1 MVMEN
6 KEVAKILYKVADFL
20 EMEDNPFRPK
30 AYRRAAHT
38 IEFLS
43 ENLDDIR
50 KKGQLEDLPG
60 IGKNIAQKIEEILD
74 TGYLGYLEDLKL
86 SVPVD
91 FEALISVEGL
101 GPKKIK
107 QLYDELG
114 IKNLDD
120 LEYMAK
126 RHKIRRLKGMG
137 EKSEKRIL
145 ENIEF
150 ARKHGSR
157 KLLGYV
163 LPLAESLKEI
173 LEKVE
178 IIDKVEVA
186 GSIRRRKETIGD
198 IDILVITSHPRQV
211 MDIFTKMNVVKE
223 VISKG
228 PSKSTVRLNEGIEC
242 DLRVFERD
250 MFGAALMYFT
260 GSKEINVELRRIA
273 IQNNMKLNEYGLFK
287 GKKRVAGVTE
297 SEIFHKLGMD
307 YIEPELRENRGEV
320 KAAIEGKLPELVDY
334 DEIRGDLQMHSNWS
348 DGSNSISDMA
358 QTASEIGHEYIAI
371 TDHAGSLRI
380 AQGLDEKRLEN
391 QMNEIDKINETFDEI
406 TILKGV
412 EVNIGSDGKLDI
424 KNEILNDLDVVVASI
439 HSGFRQEE
447 EKISYRLLKAMEN
460 ENVNIIG
467 HPTGRKIQERR
478 SYKLDLEK
486 IYQSSIDNNVYL
498 EINSQPNRLDLNDVN
513 IKKAIERG
521 CKLVVNTDA
530 HSPQQLNHIDLGIA
544 TARRG
549 WAGKKDIINTLSLK
563 NLKKILN

>member
-1 MVMEN
+1 MEN

-38 IEFLS
+38 IEFLP
-43 ENLDDIR
+43 ENIGDIR
-50 KKGQLEDLPG
+50 IKGKLEDLPG

-91 FEALISVEGL
+91 FDALISVEGL

-107 QLYDELG
+107 QLYEELG

-120 LEYMAK
+120 LENMAK

-137 EKSEKRIL
+137 EKSEKKIL

-150 ARKHGSR
+150 ARKHGHR

-163 LPLAESLKEI
+163 LPLAQSLKEK
-173 LEKVE
+173 LEKIE

-186 GSIRRRKETIGD
+186 GSIRRRKETVGD
-198 IDILVITSHPRQV
+198 IDILVTTTHPSEV
-211 MDIFTKMNVVKE
+211 MDIFTNMAVVKE

-228 PSKSTVRLNEGIEC
+228 PSKTTVRLKEGIEC
-242 DLRVFERD
+242 DLRVFESN

-273 IQNNMKLNEYGLFK
+273 IQKNMKLNEYGLFK

-297 SEIFHKLGMD
+297 TEIFHKLGMD

-320 KAAIEGKLPELVDY
+320 KAAIDGKLPKLVDY
-334 DEIRGDLQMHSNWS
+334 NQIRGDLQIHSDWS
-348 DGSNSISDMA
+348 DGSNSIIDMA
-358 QTASEIGHEYIAI
+358 QKASRIGHEYIAI
-371 TDHAGSLRI
+371 TDHSGSLRI
-380 AQGLDEKRLEN
+380 ARGLNEKRLKN
-391 QMNEIDKINETFDEI
+391 QIKEIDKINDTLDEI
-406 TILKGV
+406 TILRGV
-412 EVNIGSDGKLDI
+412 EVNIDSEGKLDI
-424 KNEILNDLDVVVASI
+424 KNQILNDLDVVVASI
-439 HSGFRQEE
+439 HSGFGQEN
-447 EKISYRLLKAMEN
+447 EKITNRMIKAMEN
-460 ENVNIIG
+460 ENVNILG
-467 HPTGRKIQERR
+467 HPTGRKIQERK
-478 SYKLDLEK
+478 SYNLDLEK
-486 IYQSSIDNNVYL
+486 IYQSSIDNKVYM
-498 EINSQPNRLDLNDVN
+498 EINSQPNRLDLNDEN
-513 IKKAIERG
+513 IKKAIESG
-521 CKLVVNTDA
+521 CKLVINTDA
-530 HSPQQLNHIDLGIA
+530 HNPQQLNHIYLGIA

-549 WAGKKDIINTLSLK
+549 WASSSDIINTLSLQK
-563 NLKKILN
+563 LEKILN

>member
-1 MVMEN
+1 MEN

-43 ENLDDIR
+43 DNIDDVR

-91 FEALISVEGL
+91 FDALSSVEGL

-107 QLYDELG
+107 LLYKELG
-114 IKNLDD
+114 ITNLDD
-120 LEYMAK
+120 LEIMAK

-137 EKSEKRIL
+137 EKSEKKIL

-163 LPLAESLKEI
+163 LPLAQSLKEK
-173 LEKVE
+173 LERME
-178 IIDKVEVA
+178 ITEKVEVA

-211 MDIFTKMNVVKE
+211 MDFFTNMKVVKE
-223 VISKG
+223 VINKG
-228 PSKSTVRLNEGIEC
+228 PSKSTVRLKEGVEC
-242 DLRVFERD
+242 DLRVFEKE

-273 IQNNMKLNEYGLFK
+273 LQNNMKLNEYGLFK
-287 GKKRVAGVTE
+287 GKKRVAGVNE

-307 YIEPELRENRGEV
+307 YIEPELRENRGEI
-320 KAAIEGKLPELVDY
+320 KAAIEGKLPILVDY
-334 DEIRGDLQMHSNWS
+334 NEIRGDLQMHSNWS
-348 DGSNSISDMA
+348 DGSNSIIDMA
-358 QTASEIGHEYIAI
+358 HTASKMGYEYIAL

-380 AQGLDEKRLEN
+380 AQGLDEKRLKD
-391 QMNEIDKINETFDEI
+391 QMKEIDKINETLDGI

-412 EVNIGSDGKLDI
+412 EVNIDSEGKLDI
-424 KNEILNDLDVVVASI
+424 KNELLNDLDIVVASI

-447 EKISYRLLKAMEN
+447 EKITYRIIKAMEN

-467 HPTGRKIQERR
+467 HPTGRKIQERK
-478 SYKLDLEK
+478 SYNLDLEK
-486 IYQSSIDNNVYL
+486 IFQTSMDNKVFL
-498 EINSQPNRLDLNDVN
+498 EINSQPNRLDLKDVN

-521 CKLVVNTDA
+521 CKMVINTDA
-530 HSPQQLNHIDLGIA
+530 HSPKQLKNIDLGIA

-549 WAGKKDIINTLSLK
+549 WASSKDIINTLSLQK
-563 NLKKILN
+563 LEKILN